1 MKIITFQQ
9 IGDSLG
15 ISKQAVDKLFVKTG
29 LLQKNKKGK
38 IDLDNPNNRGFLT
51 EKGANFRFFGESG
64 KQKVIQ
70 KPQEMTEKPDFRP
83 QETTQIDT
91 EHGQLIKLDK
101 LIKIERIKASQKNTE
116 LKTLQIQ
123 EIKGELIPKKI
134 VDQLIEDYFGRFNEM
149 LLNKPKAIA
158 SDIITE
164 AKTGNTNN
172 LIRLMQKSY
181 MEENKKL
188 LENAKKRYLDAIDEK
203 IKESENERPAI

>member
-1 MKIITFQQ
+1 MKIVTFQQ

-38 IDLDNPNNRGFLT
+38 IDLDNPANRSFLT

-70 KPQEMTEKPDFRP
+70 KPQEMTEKPDFTPR
-83 QETTQIDT
+83 ETTQNDT
-91 EHGQLIKLDK
+91 EHSQLVKLDK
-101 LIKIERIKASQKNTE
+101 LIKIERIKSSQKNTE

-149 LLNKPKAIA
+149 LLNKPKSIA
-158 SDIITE
+158 SDIIAE
-164 AKTGNTNN
+164 SKTGNTNN

-188 LENAKKRYLDAIDEK
+188 LENARKRYLDAIDEK
-203 IKESENERPAI
+203 IKESENERPQL